1 MARHA
6 PACIEFVVHNDDT
19 ADRCVAEWK
28 STGFRNEEVSH
39 EYYYSRA
46 LVQRKQMLR
55 NWPIRFFL
63 RLKFE
68 LVVTL
73 NSNKPSQQEETGTS
87 HPNAD

>member
-6 PACIEFVVHNDDT
+6 PACIEFVVQNDDT

-39 EYYYSRA
+39 YYYPRA

-73 NSNKPSQQEETGTS
+73 NSNKPE
-87 HPNAD
+87 PNAD